1 MTIEEQLRTLIDS
14 APAHIQRHFAADC
27 AERALRRA
35 KVKDKRLWK
44 AVEVARRYAEGRA
57 GLSELADAKDAAW
70 DASAASAAADASAA
84 ARAAAGAVRAAA
96 GAARTAAWADASSA
110 ASAASAAARDA
121 WDAAWDAKDAARDTA
136 GAAAE
141 SASAASAAA
150 GAAAWDA
157 AWDEEREWQLTHL
170 QCLLAAHNDA
180 RSSLLSVLQQ
190 RAEGIQKAL
199 P

>member
-1 MTIEEQLRTLIDS
+1 MTIEEQLRTLIES

-57 GLSELADAKDAAW
+57 ELSELADAKDAAR
-70 DASAASAAADASAA
+70 AAAGSA
-84 ARAAAGAVRAAA
+84 ARAAAGS
-96 GAARTAAWADASSA
+96 AAWATAGSA
-110 ASAASAAARDA
+110 AGSAA
-121 WDAAWDAKDAARDTA
+121 WDAAWN
-136 GAAAE
+136 
-141 SASAASAAA
+141 
-150 GAAAWDA
+150 A

-170 QCLLAAHNDA
+170 HSLLVAHNIE

-199 P
+199 PRNKEALEEALFT

>member
-1 MTIEEQLRTLIDS
+1 MTHEEKLHAMIES
-14 APAHIQRHFAADC
+14 APPHIQRHFACDC

-57 GLSELADAKDAAW
+57 ELSELADAKDAAR
-70 DASAASAAADASAA
+70 AAAGSA
-84 ARAAAGAVRAAA
+84 ARAAAGSAARAAA
-96 GAARTAAWADASSA
+96 GSAAWATAGSA
-110 ASAASAAARDA
+110 AGSAA
-121 WDAAWDAKDAARDTA
+121 WDAAWNAAW
-136 GAAAE
+136 
-141 SASAASAAA
+141 AAA
-150 GAAAWDA
+150 GSAAGSAAWSAAGSAAGSAAWDAAWNA

-170 QCLLAAHNDA
+170 HSLLVAHNIE

-199 P
+199 PRNKEALEEALFT